1 MDEADI
7 TAFLESDF
15 KFDQIQNAMKE
26 LDDLSKDIVYRK
38 FIEEKSY
45 KEIGLLL
52 DISHDNLR
60 QRMSRAIKQLK
71 ELLG

>member
-1 MDEADI
+1 MDESDI

-15 KFDQIQNAMKE
+15 KFDQITKAMKE

-45 KEIGLLL
+45 EEI
-52 DISHDNLR
+52 
-60 QRMSRAIKQLK
+60 
-71 ELLG
+71 